1 MTKRQTKNNYSKLEK
16 VLTSAGLL
24 LIAVGF
30 IANLYSAYT
39 NLRFIHDTIDVAYYL
54 RYIIILGGGFAIG
67 FLLVKDREKSNSLF
81 RGSVYA
87 ALAMTLFWLFD
98 LMRLGIMNLLGF
110 PSFPWGKIIFE
121 GGSLIA
127 VTATLLIAYFSQFKS
142 KLSTVSKT
150 AKYTLIASFVMSQ
163 GYYLVTSILMS
174 GESDPAW
181 AGFVLSYLTHPLL
194 ITIIAFLLLKNIKEM
209 FSRIFYSVIVGVFF
223 FTLTIVLWEF
233 QTNTHYD
240 NIVFSG
246 VTSIIVA
253 LALIAVLLW
262 QARKAVK

>member
-121 GGSLIA
+121 GGPLIA
-127 VTATLLIAYFSQFKS
+127 VIATFLVAYFSQ
-142 KLSTVSKT
+142 LRPRLAAVSDA
-150 AKYTLIASFVMSQ
+150 AKYTLVASFVMSQ
-163 GYYLVTSILMS
+163 GYYLVTSIYMS
-174 GESDPAW
+174 NDSNSPW
-181 AGFVLSYLTHPLL
+181 AAFILSYLTHPLL
-194 ITIIAFLLLKNIKEM
+194 ITIVAFLLLKNIQEIL
-209 FSRIFYSVIVGVFF
+209 SRIFYSVIVGVFF
-223 FTLTIVLWEF
+223 FTLTIVLREF
-233 QTNTHYD
+233 QTSVHYD
-240 NIVFSG
+240 NIIFSG
-246 VTSIIVA
+246 IASMVAA
-253 LALIAVLLW
+253 LALVIMLLW